1 MNNDTFELAEEIRRR
16 FRDGDARL
24 PILPEAVIEVR
35 KIVQDEEKG
44 AADIARVIGSDTTFS
59 TTVLRIA
66 NSARFKSGSHEIRN
80 LSMAIQRLGGR
91 RTLQLMTAISAQL
104 HLAVKDKALQALLR
118 ESAKHALLVAVA
130 AQHLAKLVGSVD
142 PEEAF
147 MAGMMFDVGVSA
159 IVCAVPEQLAS
170 RSLEE
175 NHHVLSQL
183 HREMGGRLLTYWEMP
198 DSFISLA
205 SHHGVESD
213 DRPRENLID
222 LIDSVQFMLADTG
235 HTPPFDHVPEG
246 VDALNYPPMQRL
258 GLNETHLAAVE
269 IELEDGVEEL
279 QGIFNLS

>member
-1 MNNDTFELAEEIRRR
+1 MTTDTFELATEIRRR

-24 PILPEAVIEVR
+24 PVLPEAVIEVR
-35 KIVQDEEKG
+35 KIVNDAEKG
-44 AADIARVIGSDTTFS
+44 AMDIARVIGSDTTFS

-66 NSARFKSGSHEIRN
+66 NSARFKTGSYEVRN

-91 RTLQLMTAISAQL
+91 RTLQLMTAISSQL
-104 HLAVKDKALQALLR
+104 HLAVKDKTLQSLLR
-118 ESAKHALLVAVA
+118 ESSKHSLLVAVA

-159 IVCAVPEQLAS
+159 IVCAVPEELA
-170 RSLEE
+170 RCSLEE
-175 NHHVLSQL
+175 NHHILSQL
-183 HREMGGRLLTYWEMP
+183 HREMGGRLLTYWDMP
-198 DSFISLA
+198 NSFISLA

-213 DRPRENLID
+213 DRPRESLID

-235 HTPPFDHVPEG
+235 HTPPFDEVPEG

-269 IELEDGVEEL
+269 IELEDGFEEL
-279 QGIFNLS
+279 QGIFSL

>member
-1 MNNDTFELAEEIRRR
+1 MNRDTFELATEIRRR

-35 KIVQDEEKG
+35 KIVKDESKG
-44 AADIARVIGSDTTFS
+44 AADIARVIGADTTFS

-66 NSARFKSGSHEIRN
+66 NSARFRTGNHEIRN
-80 LSMAIQRLGGR
+80 LSIAIQRLGGR
-91 RTLQLMTAISAQL
+91 RTLQLMTAISSQL
-104 HLAVKDKALQALLR
+104 HLAVKDKKLQKLLR
-118 ESAKHALLVAVA
+118 ESAKHSLLVAVA

-147 MAGMMFDVGVSA
+147 MAGMLFDVGVSA
-159 IVCAVPEQLAS
+159 IVCAVPEDLAKC
-170 RSLEE
+170 SLEE
-175 NHHVLSQL
+175 SHHILRQL

-222 LIDSVQFMLADTG
+222 LIDAVQFMLADSG
-235 HTPPFDHVPEG
+235 HSLPFDDVPEAI
-246 VDALNYPPMQRL
+246 DALHYPPMQRL

-269 IELEDGVEEL
+269 IELEDGMEEL
-279 QGIFNLS
+279 QGIFNF

>member
-1 MNNDTFELAEEIRRR
+1 MNKDTFELAEEIRRR

-35 KIVQDEEKG
+35 KIVKDEEKG

-91 RTLQLMTAISAQL
+91 RTLQLMTAISSQL
-104 HLAVKDKALQALLR
+104 HLAVKDKSLQTLLR
-118 ESAKHALLVAVA
+118 ESSKHSLLVAVA

-159 IVCAVPEQLAS
+159 IVCAVPTELA
-170 RSLEE
+170 RCNMQE
-175 NHHVLSQL
+175 NHYILSQL

-235 HTPPFDHVPEG
+235 HKPPFDEVPEG
-246 VDALNYPPMQRL
+246 IDALHYPPMQRL

-269 IELEDGVEEL
+269 IELEDGFEEL
-279 QGIFNLS
+279 QGIFSL

>member
-1 MNNDTFELAEEIRRR
+1 MNKDTFELAEEIRRR

-35 KIVQDEEKG
+35 KIVKDEEKG

-91 RTLQLMTAISAQL
+91 RTLQLMTAISSQL
-104 HLAVKDKALQALLR
+104 HLAVKDKALQTLLR
-118 ESAKHALLVAVA
+118 ESAKHSLLVAVA

-159 IVCAVPEQLAS
+159 IVCAVPTELA
-170 RSLEE
+170 RCNVQE
-175 NHHVLSQL
+175 NHHILSQL

-235 HTPPFDHVPEG
+235 HKPPFDEVPEG
-246 VDALNYPPMQRL
+246 IDALHYPPMQRL

-269 IELEDGVEEL
+269 IELEDGFEEL
-279 QGIFNLS
+279 QGIFSL

>member
-1 MNNDTFELAEEIRRR
+1 MTTDTFELATEIRRR

-24 PILPEAVIEVR
+24 PVLPEAVLEVR
-35 KIVQDEEKG
+35 KIVNDAEKG
-44 AADIARVIGSDTTFS
+44 AMDIARVIGSDTTFS

-66 NSARFKSGSHEIRN
+66 NSARFKTGSYEVRN

-91 RTLQLMTAISAQL
+91 RTLQLMTAISSQL
-104 HLAVKDKALQALLR
+104 HLAVKDKTLQSLLR
-118 ESAKHALLVAVA
+118 ESSKHSLLVAVA

-147 MAGMMFDVGVSA
+147 MAGMMFDVGISA
-159 IVCAVPEQLAS
+159 IVCAVPEELA
-170 RSLEE
+170 RCSLEE
-175 NHHVLSQL
+175 NHHILSQL
-183 HREMGGRLLTYWEMP
+183 HREMGGRLLTYWDMP

-213 DRPRENLID
+213 DRPRESLID

-235 HTPPFDHVPEG
+235 HTPPFDEVPEG
-246 VDALNYPPMQRL
+246 IDALNYPPMQRL

-269 IELEDGVEEL
+269 IELEDGLEEL
-279 QGIFNLS
+279 QGIFNL

>member
-1 MNNDTFELAEEIRRR
+1 MKKDTFELATEIRRR

-66 NSARFKSGSHEIRN
+66 NSARFKTGSHEVRN

-91 RTLQLMTAISAQL
+91 RTLQLMTAISSQL
-104 HLAVKDKALQALLR
+104 HLAVKDKALQSLLR
-118 ESAKHALLVAVA
+118 ESSKHALLVAVA
-130 AQHLAKLVGSVD
+130 AQHLAKLLGSVD

-147 MAGMMFDVGVSA
+147 MAGMMFDVGISA
-159 IVCAVPEQLAS
+159 IVCAVPEELAS

-175 NHHVLSQL
+175 NHHVLSEL

-235 HTPPFDHVPEG
+235 HTSPFDEVPTG
-246 VDALNYPPMQRL
+246 MDALHYPPMQRL

-269 IELEDGVEEL
+269 IELEDGFEEL
-279 QGIFNLS
+279 QGIFNV